1 LTAAGHPPV
10 FAPRKRQQK
19 VVARSKLAA
28 NAKKTMNTQE
38 QPKKVEPVTV
48 DEKLRDIRKRLGRI
62 EMHLIAI
69 RGPRPVKKE
78 Q

>member
-1 LTAAGHPPV
+1 MNNE
-10 FAPRKRQQK
+10 QK
-19 VVARSKLAA
+19 
-28 NAKKTMNTQE
+28 T
-38 QPKKVEPVTV
+38 KVEPVTV
-48 DEKLRDIRKRLGRI
+48 DEKLSDIRKRLGRI

>member
-1 LTAAGHPPV
+1 MEP
-10 FAPRKRQQK
+10 
-19 VVARSKLAA
+19 
-28 NAKKTMNTQE
+28 QE
-38 QPKKVEPVTV
+38 KPKVEPVTV
-48 DEKLRDIRKRLGRI
+48 DEKLTDIRKRLGRI

>member
-1 LTAAGHPPV
+1 
-10 FAPRKRQQK
+10 
-19 VVARSKLAA
+19 
-28 NAKKTMNTQE
+28 MNNPQT
-38 QPKKVEPVTV
+38 PKVEPVTV
-48 DEKLRDIRKRLGRI
+48 DEKLNDIRRRLGRI

>member
-1 LTAAGHPPV
+1 
-10 FAPRKRQQK
+10 
-19 VVARSKLAA
+19 
-28 NAKKTMNTQE
+28 MNNE
-38 QPKKVEPVTV
+38 HKPKVEPVTV
-48 DEKLRDIRKRLGRI
+48 EEKLNDIRKRLGRI